1 MMDVWSILAQ
11 AAKPIVLYGMGNG
24 ADKILSVFSS
34 KGIDAAGVFASD
46 GFARGN
52 DYRGF
57 KVESYSQISERLC
70 DFIVVLSFA
79 SSRSEVLENIARIA
93 SERELYIPDVPVTG
107 GGLFD
112 LEFVRANADKL
123 RAAYD
128 LLADERSR
136 EVFALSVEAKLTGRL
151 DPMLASADPEEEVWQ
166 NILRPA
172 RYKSYVDCGAYTGD
186 TVRQI
191 MGYAPIERIFALEP
205 DRRSY
210 AKLCTCLAELGV
222 PHRAEQAA
230 AWDCRTVLSFDDGAG
245 RGAVLSQKGKKQVD
259 TMTVDELV
267 GGEAVD
273 YVKYDV
279 EGAEAEALRGSA
291 KTIEQSRPDL
301 RVALYHRPEDIF
313 ALILQVHEML
323 PGHRLFI
330 RRQRSVP
337 TWDIDL
343 FAVGDTSI

>member
-1 MMDVWSILAQ
+1 MTDVWTILAQ

-34 KGIDAAGVFASD
+34 KGIEAAGVFASD

-52 DYRGF
+52 DFRGF
-57 KVESYSQISERLC
+57 KVESYSQVCERLG
-70 DFIVVLSFA
+70 DFIVVMSFA
-79 SSRSEVLENIARIA
+79 SSRPEVLENVRRIA
-93 SERELYIPDVPVTG
+93 CERELYIPDVPVTG

-112 LEFVRANADKL
+112 TDFVRAHANEL
-123 RAAYD
+123 RAAYG

-136 EVFALSVEAKLTGRL
+136 EVFELCVEAKLTGRL

-166 NILRPA
+166 SILVPA
-172 RYKSYVDCGAYTGD
+172 RYRSYVDCGAYTGD

-191 MGYAPIERIFALEP
+191 MGCSPVERIFALEP

-210 AKLCTCLAELGV
+210 AKLCACLEELGI

-245 RGAVLSQKGKKQVD
+245 RGAGLSLKGKKQVD
-259 TMTVDELV
+259 TMTVDALV
-267 GGEAVD
+267 GEHEVD
-273 YVKYDV
+273 YIKYDV
-279 EGAEAEALRGSA
+279 EGAEFEALCGSA
-291 KTIEQSRPDL
+291 DTVRRCRPDL

-313 ALILQVHEML
+313 RLILKVHEML
-323 PGHRLFI
+323 PDHRLYV

-343 FAVGDTSI
+343 FAVSSI